1 LSTKVTVS
9 DQVREYHRTLAPET
23 RRRVKAAMA
32 GLAEGHGDIK
42 ALQGSLE
49 GLSRLRV
56 GEHRIVF
63 RHNEGRIEAF
73 YAAPRSVV
81 YEFLSAHLREL
92 LD

>member
-1 LSTKVTVS
+1 MPIKVSVS
-9 DQVREYHRTLAPET
+9 DQGREYHRTLAPEP
-23 RRRVKAAMA
+23 RRRVRAAII
-32 GLAEGHGDIK
+32 GLADGRGDTK
-42 ALQGSLE
+42 PLQGNLE

-63 RHNEGRIEAF
+63 RHNEGRIEVF

-81 YEFLSAHLREL
+81 YEFLAAHLHEL

>member
-1 LSTKVTVS
+1 M
-9 DQVREYHRTLAPET
+9 REYHRTLAPEP
-23 RRRVKAAMA
+23 RRRVRAAII
-32 GLAEGHGDIK
+32 GLADGRGDTK
-42 ALQGSLE
+42 PLQGNLE

-63 RHNEGRIEAF
+63 RHNEGRIEVF

-81 YEFLSAHLREL
+81 YEFLAAHLHEL

>member
-1 LSTKVTVS
+1 MPIKVTVS
-9 DQVREYHRTLAPET
+9 DQVREYHRTLAPEP
-23 RRRVKAAMA
+23 RRRVKAAII
-32 GLAEGHGDIK
+32 GLADGRGDTNP
-42 ALQGSLE
+42 LQGNLE

-63 RHNEGRIEAF
+63 RHNEGRIEVF

-81 YEFLSAHLREL
+81 YEFLAAHLHEL